1 MTDSDSNAIAID
13 AAPVIA
19 GGATAPAPD
28 LAPGDSAPGVGDD
41 RVDDPDGDDAIPPFR
56 PGPEPEAAHTHAWK
70 VRWGLMLGGWAL
82 FVAVMYL
89 TVGAHLNAYL
99 SLTGLMI
106 GFLVGLTGMGGGAL
120 MTPVLIFVF
129 GFQPTMAIGTDV
141 TYSAVTKIFGSW
153 KHWRQGS
160 VDIPLALWLC
170 LGSVPAALAGV
181 AAVTYVKD
189 QYGDR
194 VDIFLYRAIG
204 SALMMVGVL
213 LIVKIVIHVDQKY
226 RRENIKMSG
235 RRKAATVCLGVVVGF
250 IIGLT
255 SVGSG
260 TLIGVFLILFYP
272 LATDRIVGTDIFQAM
287 ILLGATGLAQ
297 IGVGNVD
304 LWMVAA
310 LLMGSIPGVLMGS
323 QLTVRAPNRV
333 LRGLL
338 AAVLFLSGLA
348 LLFKG

>member
-1 MTDSDSNAIAID
+1 MSETTDITAAADTSHLLPGAHDLDSDGEFYDAEID
-13 AAPVIA
+13 Q
-19 GGATAPAPD
+19 T
-28 LAPGDSAPGVGDD
+28 L
-41 RVDDPDGDDAIPPFR
+41 PPFR
-56 PGPEPEAAHTHAWK
+56 PGPEPIGVGTHAWK

-82 FVAVMYL
+82 LVAVGYL
-89 TVGAHLNAYL
+89 SVGAHLNGYL
-99 SLTGLMI
+99 TITGLLI

-129 GFQPTMAIGTDV
+129 GFSPTMAIGTDV

-153 KHWRQGS
+153 RHWRQGS

-170 LGSVPAALAGV
+170 LGSVPFALAGV
-181 AAVTYVKD
+181 FAVTYVKNH
-189 QYGDR
+189 YGDL
-194 VDIFLYRAIG
+194 VNIILYRAIG
-204 SALMMVGVL
+204 SALMLVGVM
-213 LIVKIVIHVDQKY
+213 LIVKILIHVEQRY
-226 RRENIKMSG
+226 RRENITMS
-235 RRKAATVCLGVVVGF
+235 RRMKIGTVCLGASVGF

-260 TLIGVFLILFYP
+260 TLIGVFLIMFYP

-310 LLMGSIPGVLMGS
+310 LLMGSIPGVLIGS
-323 QLTVRAPNRV
+323 QLTVRAPSRM
-333 LRGLL
+333 LRTIL

>member
-1 MTDSDSNAIAID
+1 MTETDNNAVALQD
-13 AAPVIA
+13 ARIVESE
-19 GGATAPAPD
+19 TV
-28 LAPGDSAPGVGDD
+28 L
-41 RVDDPDGDDAIPPFR
+41 DPDIDDAIPPFR
-56 PGPEPEAAHTHAWK
+56 PAPEPSVWHKGNWK
-70 VRWGLMLGGWAL
+70 LRWGLMLGGWAV

-89 TVGAHLNAYL
+89 TVGGHLNGYL

-181 AAVTYVKD
+181 AAVTYVKNH
-189 QYGDR
+189 YGDA
-194 VDIFLYRAIG
+194 VNIFLYRAIG
-204 SALMMVGVL
+204 SALMMVGTL
-213 LIVKIVIHVDQKY
+213 LIVKMLIRVDQKY
-226 RRENIKMSG
+226 RRENIKLSTK
-235 RRKAATVCLGVVVGF
+235 RKVATVCLGLVVGF

-310 LLMGSIPGVLMGS
+310 LLLGSIPGVLMGS
-323 QLTVRAPNRV
+323 QLTVHAPNRV
-333 LRGLL
+333 LRSIL

-348 LLFKG
+348 LLFKS

>member
-1 MTDSDSNAIAID
+1 VTDTVTE
-13 AAPVIA
+13 AAVVEPT
-19 GGATAPAPD
+19 GG
-28 LAPGDSAPGVGDD
+28 LVHVGA
-41 RVDDPDGDDAIPPFR
+41 VDDATLPPFR
-56 PGPEPEAAHTHAWK
+56 PAPEPTDVGTHAWK
-70 VRWGLMLGGWAL
+70 VRWGLMLGGWAVL
-82 FVAVMYL
+82 VAVGYL
-89 TVGAHLNAYL
+89 TVGAHLNGYL
-99 SLTGLMI
+99 TLTGLMI

-120 MTPVLIFVF
+120 MTPVLIFLF
-129 GFQPTMAIGTDV
+129 GFSPTMAIGTDV

-153 KHWRQGS
+153 RHWRQGS

-181 AAVTYVKD
+181 AAVTYVKNH
-189 QYGDR
+189 YGDL
-194 VDIFLYRAIG
+194 INIILYRAIG
-204 SALMMVGVL
+204 SALMLVGVL
-213 LIVKIVIHVDQKY
+213 LIVKILIRVDQKY
-226 RRENIKMSG
+226 RRENIRLSAK
-235 RRKAATVCLGVVVGF
+235 RKVATVCLGLVVGF

-272 LATDRIVGTDIFQAM
+272 LATDRVVGTDIFQAM

-297 IGVGNVD
+297 IGVGNVN
-304 LWMVAA
+304 LWMVMA

-323 QLTVRAPNRV
+323 QLTVRTPSRA
-333 LRGLL
+333 LRGVL